1 MLTEAQIRTISA
13 EKKKR
18 IHDGSGLYLELRPL
32 RTGGTGKY
40 FIGRTRYP
48 LGGPM
53 VDVTVGSW
61 GRDPGQLSLKA
72 ARNEWTQLK
81 AWALAE
87 GKDPR
92 DKRRNEKVGLHLQQQ
107 VPTLGEYAEHYLEI
121 KAKTIK
127 PETIRDYG
135 NILRNIVLP
144 GLGAHTKITDY
155 SYMRSRKRVLDVA
168 QTVADRGSTNHA
180 NRVLMVMRGVFQLA
194 ISEAYLDG
202 RNPADPWER
211 LVLPAVEHHPH
222 LELDELEAF
231 IAAVQQQEGRWS
243 NVMVLGIKWTL
254 MTFHRANPLL

>member
-1 MLTEAQIRTISA
+1 MGQRDWPALLEGSTER
-13 EKKKR
+13 R
-18 IHDGSGLYLELRPL
+18 
-32 RTGGTGKY
+32 
-40 FIGRTRYP
+40 
-48 LGGPM
+48 
-53 VDVTVGSW
+53 
-61 GRDPGQLSLKA
+61 
-72 ARNEWTQLK
+72 TQLK

-87 GKDPR
+87 GRDPR
-92 DKRRNEKVGLHLQQQ
+92 DKRRDEKVGLHLQRQ
-107 VPTLGEYAEHYLEI
+107 VPTLGEYAEHYLEV

-127 PETIRDYG
+127 AETVRDYR

-144 GLGAHTKITDY
+144 VLGAHTKINDY

-211 LVLPAVEHHPH
+211 LGLPAVEHHPH

-231 IAAVQQQEGRWS
+231 IAA
-243 NVMVLGIKWTL
+243 M
-254 MTFHRANPLL
+254 A